1 MTNQVVNREDAL
13 SVGANRRQHL
23 ILPALVLG
31 LLTGLV
37 SVCFQV
43 ALVYGESARNQA
55 IGLAHHYPDIGP
67 WVVMATVLSALA
79 LSAGLVFRFAPEA
92 AASGVP
98 HVKMVMQGYRTFR
111 WLRVLTVKF
120 ISTLI
125 GGSVGFMVGR
135 GGPMLHIG
143 AAVGQGVSDLWPDP
157 TVKQQS
163 VMVAAGGGA
172 GLAATFN
179 APLAGLA
186 FAFEEL
192 GLRGAPAG
200 LFAAAIACF
209 SADMVCRWGLGQ
221 GPFFHITLSQAPP
234 LNGLVAFVPL
244 GVLAGLFGGL
254 FNKALLAGQKLLRLP
269 AGLRWLWWW
278 VLAVLVAA
286 VAWWLPDLLGGG
298 QHFINSLFAGKALEV
313 DTLAVFFVIR
323 FVVTVGSSC
332 SGAAAGIF
340 MPSLALGALLGLAVG
355 GIVQT
360 LFPGLGIAPAAFA
373 AAGMA
378 AFFTGAI
385 KRPLT
390 AMMLVME
397 MTGSYRLVLPLFV
410 ACFSAHIMAD
420 WLRIVPIYEALMQQ
434 ALRQGSGAISRHDR
448 F

>member
-1 MTNQVVNREDAL
+1 
-13 SVGANRRQHL
+13 
-23 ILPALVLG
+23 VLG

-37 SVCFQV
+37 SVCFQI
-43 ALVYGESARNQA
+43 ALVCGESVRNQA

-67 WVVMATVLSALA
+67 WAVMATALSALA

-98 HVKMVMQGYRTFR
+98 HVKMVMQGRRTFR

-157 TVKQQS
+157 AVKQQS

-192 GLRGAPAG
+192 GLRGAPSG
-200 LFAAAIACF
+200 LFAATIACF
-209 SADMVCRWGLGQ
+209 SADMVCRWGLEQ
-221 GPFFHITLSQAPP
+221 SPIFHITLSQAPP
-234 LNGLVAFVPL
+234 LNGLAAFVPL

-254 FNKALLAGQKLLRLP
+254 FNKAVLAGQKLLKLP

-278 VLAVLVAA
+278 VLAALVAA

-298 QHFINSLFAGKALEV
+298 QHFINSLFAGKALAV
-313 DTLAVFFVIR
+313 DTLAVFFVVR

-340 MPSLALGALLGLAVG
+340 LPSLALGALLPPGWR
-355 GIVQT
+355 
-360 LFPGLGIAPAAFA
+360 LF
-373 AAGMA
+373 
-378 AFFTGAI
+378 
-385 KRPLT
+385 
-390 AMMLVME
+390 
-397 MTGSYRLVLPLFV
+397 
-410 ACFSAHIMAD
+410 
-420 WLRIVPIYEALMQQ
+420 LRG
-434 ALRQGSGAISRHDR
+434 R
-448 F
+448 